1 MELALSAPFDGVVE
15 VLKVK
20 LGDPVAE
27 GVLLVQVG
35 TGKRD

>member
-20 LGDPVAE
+20 LGDQAAE

-35 TGKRD
+35 TRKRD

>member
-15 VLKVK
+15 GLKVK
-20 LGDPVAE
+20 LGDQAAE

-35 TGKRD
+35 TRKRD